1 METRTSVERGSA
13 ARSLIFC
20 RESAARQVRRLSAA
34 TNGDDGVAYSGGS
47 GVPVLRRRSALCCG
61 RCGQDDGDVK
71 AARARESPRCPR
83 RGVLKISG
91 GAAVGLGPRGFR
103 LPNSVVPRSTRRSA
117 LRHRPFSSLLPL
129 SRTSARAPVPFPR
142 TAK

>member
-34 TNGDDGVAYSGGS
+34 TNGDDGVAYSGGG

-71 AARARESPRCPR
+71 AAHARESPRRPR

-91 GAAVGLGPRGFR
+91 GAAVGPRGFR
-103 LPNSVVPRSTRRSA
+103 LPNSAVSRSTRRSA

-129 SRTSARAPVPFPR
+129 SRTFARAPVPFPR